1 MGTEEVTG
9 DEPAPLDLQ
18 ARRILIYGVTGSGK
32 TTLAKRLSER
42 TGLPW
47 QEADQLTWEA
57 NWVQVPDEE
66 QRRRIQE
73 ICDRDQWI
81 LDTAYGKWIDVPLA
95 RVELIIGLDY
105 PRWVSLGRLLR
116 RTVARAVD
124 KAPVCNGNVENWRLV
139 FSRESIVMWHF
150 RSFARKRS
158 RIRKW
163 ASNPDGP
170 RVIIIRAPSELEGL
184 LSGEW
189 PLEKKPR

>member
-9 DEPAPLDLQ
+9 DEPAPLDLH

-57 NWVQVPDEE
+57 NWVQVQDEE

-170 RVIIIRAPSELEGL
+170 RVIIIRSPKQLEAL
-184 LSGEW
+184 FGEV
-189 PLEKKPR
+189 PE